1 MQSDKSPLSRS
12 TSSSHRRKLD
22 ETPPSGTHLHIL
34 DELRE
39 EGRILGSLLHAGHSC
54 LDVVLGVLLFVL
66 PPLVLSGADTRG
78 EEKNTGGGNGLEELH
93 DLFVFGIRDREG
105 DETVVDLFVQVAQ
118 KVMRLLRCCGA
129 KKLTGLQFPGFS
141 QAKS

>member
-1 MQSDKSPLSRS
+1 MQFDKSPLSRS

-54 LDVVLGVLLFVL
+54 LDVVQGVLLLVL

-93 DLFVFGIRDREG
+93 DLSLG
-105 DETVVDLFVQVAQ
+105 
-118 KVMRLLRCCGA
+118 
-129 KKLTGLQFPGFS
+129 
-141 QAKS
+141 